1 MQVFGYEKTK
11 WHWPILP
18 RPTTA
23 FSCDRLFPGYD
34 IPMDSQPPIV
44 APVSRFIAVADTAR
58 SILFYRNVLG
68 FEVRGQFGIIEAVY
82 GPARIQFG
90 GLAYTPG
97 GSEEQQQRGSAIL
110 FFQTADIDAMHAAIR
125 ARGGAPSELQ
135 KVNWLKMRV
144 FEIRDPDG
152 HTLWFGQSYDQPC
165 APDPSPMMR
174 QALPELPF
182 DDVAAAVAHYRDVL
196 GFRIN
201 YVQPDLGVMYR
212 DGVTVLLIARTERHK
227 GIGSAYFYVEDAD
240 ALYAELRANGAGV
253 QGEPVSHPWG
263 LRDFHVL
270 DLEGNGITFG
280 QPFE

>member
-1 MQVFGYEKTK
+1 
-11 WHWPILP
+11 
-18 RPTTA
+18 
-23 FSCDRLFPGYD
+23 
-34 IPMDSQPPIV
+34 MDGEPAIV
-44 APVSRFIAVADTAR
+44 APVMRSIGVADAAR
-58 SILFYRNVLG
+58 SILFYRDILG
-68 FEVRGQFGIIEAVY
+68 FEVRDQSGMIEAVC
-82 GPARIQFG
+82 GPACIQFAG
-90 GLAYTPG
+90 QRNTP
-97 GSEEQQQRGSAIL
+97 AIL
-110 FFQTADIDAMHAAIR
+110 FFETTDVNAMHAAIR
-125 ARGGAPSELQ
+125 ARGGTPSKPQ
-135 KVNWLKMRV
+135 KVNWIKMLM

-152 HTLWFGQSYDQPC
+152 HTLWFGQSYGK
-165 APDPSPMMR
+165 PDTPALSPMMLK
-174 QALPELPF
+174 ALPELPF
-182 DDVAAAVAHYRDVL
+182 DDVAAAVAYYRDVL